1 MCAQLSRG
9 SVMSRIFTLTRRPTF
24 GWPFRL
30 AQVELLRS
38 DDLDGFIRAAAHA
51 RPSRHL
57 VVHEFFRAAEG
68 EDLRAIIC
76 DTGGFSP

>member
-1 MCAQLSRG
+1 
-9 SVMSRIFTLTRRPTF
+9 MSRIFTSTRRPTF
-24 GWPFRL
+24 GPDARL

>member
-1 MCAQLSRG
+1 
-9 SVMSRIFTLTRRPTF
+9 
-24 GWPFRL
+24 
-30 AQVELLRS
+30 
-38 DDLDGFIRAAAHA
+38 
-51 RPSRHL
+51 